1 MGHKTTHSHLLFL
14 LFLSLLLPATAVAQ
28 SRVALVIGN
37 ADYHEAPL
45 RNPLNDARDMA
56 QALRDLGFEVI
67 EVTNATKKRMLD
79 AVNDFGVRLQQAHV
93 GLFYYSGH
101 GVQYHGKNY
110 LLPLQTT
117 IGAPA
122 DLEQETVEAERI
134 LGRMEQSQV
143 ALSVVILDACR
154 NNPFRNFM
162 VFRSYA
168 DRGLAALAPPIRG
181 SLIAYATQPDN
192 VAADG
197 MGRNGT
203 YTKHLLRYLKQPGLS
218 LPALFNEV
226 GLAVSEETQGAQVPW
241 MHASPLPAFC
251 FSGCAP
257 SPASEALPSAA
268 ISPPSMTPAASQLQP
283 TLDPGSATL
292 PASPPPHQR
301 LAQQLTR
308 EQRLEM
314 TRSILGHSKDYRVE
328 MALRSHEEALLE
340 LSPEAL
346 FLKCLQVET
355 DEIKRTTDP
364 LRIAANDARRAAGCP
379 LCLKVSRPR

>member
-1 MGHKTTHSHLLFL
+1 
-14 LFLSLLLPATAVAQ
+14 VAQ

-37 ADYHEAPL
+37 ADYNEAPL

-122 DLEQETVEAERI
+122 DLEQETVDAGRI
-134 LGRMEQSQV
+134 LGRMEQSQI
-143 ALSVVILDACR
+143 ALSMVILDACR

-162 VFRSYA
+162 AFRSYA
-168 DRGLAALAPPIRG
+168 ERGLAALAPPIRG

-192 VAADG
+192 VASDG
-197 MGRNGT
+197 TGRNGT

-226 GLAVSEETQGAQVPW
+226 GLAVSEETQGTQVPW
-241 MHASPLPAFC
+241 MNASPLPPFC

-257 SPASEALPSAA
+257 PPASGAPPSVA
-268 ISPPSMTPAASQLQP
+268 ISPPPMTPAASLPQP
-283 TLDPGSATL
+283 TLDPGIATV
-292 PASPPPHQR
+292 PDSSPPNQPP
-301 LAQQLTR
+301 AKQLTR

-314 TRSILGHSKDYRVE
+314 TRSILGYSKNYRVE
-328 MALRSHEEALLE
+328 MAMHSHEEALLA

-346 FLKCLQVET
+346 FLKCLQVE